1 MFTDNNPLKHLD
13 TAKLG
18 MVEKWQALQLASFNF
33 TIKYRSGKSNT
44 NADALSRQVQG
55 DQQASQAQVKGLLS
69 HTSQTTFLP
78 SLPSVVSFE
87 LQSIETSQQDT
98 VQAGNNDQLQN
109 ADKETSTAATVAL
122 LVYQCRA
129 DFAAEE

>member
-18 MVEKWQALQLASFNF
+18 MVEKRWALQLASFNF

-44 NADALSRQVQG
+44 NADALSRQVRG

-78 SLPSVVSFE
+78 SLPSVSFE

-98 VQAGNNDQLQN
+98 VQAGNNDQLQT

-122 LVYQCRA
+122 LLYQCRA